1 MLKKIYGK
9 VSGIYNQAVFPY
21 TRASLKKKI
30 VFIHIPKAAG
40 TAVRVALGEPETGRR
55 HLPWWVYQQAS
66 PKKFEEFYKFA
77 FVRNPIDRVL
87 SGYNYLRSGGNQMG
101 DISVAKYLSR
111 YNSFHDFIKFELLT
125 GSMIYHPI
133 FCPQSWYLCDWQG
146 EIKVDFLG
154 KFETIN
160 KDFENIAQAIGLAN
174 FDRLPVINK
183 SLRKADLVDDDSK
196 RRIFDIYKHDFEM
209 FGY

>member
-1 MLKKIYGK
+1 
-9 VSGIYNQAVFPY
+9 
-21 TRASLKKKI
+21 
-30 VFIHIPKAAG
+30 
-40 TAVRVALGEPETGRR
+40 
-55 HLPWWVYQQAS
+55 
-66 PKKFEEFYKFA
+66 
-77 FVRNPIDRVL
+77 
-87 SGYNYLRSGGNQMG
+87 MG
-101 DISVAKYLSR
+101 DLSVAKYLSR
-111 YNSFHDFIKFELLT
+111 YNSFHDFIEFELLT

-133 FCPQSWYLCDWQG
+133 FRPQSWYLCDWQG